1 MKKVLNEP
9 FSYVDEMLEGL
20 CAAHPQYYK
29 QTGADGRVI
38 VRASGATPGKVG
50 LVSGGGS
57 GHLPVFTGY
66 VGQGLLDSCAIG
78 DVFSSPNVEQMTE
91 AIRQANG
98 GAGVLL
104 LYGNYGGDVMNFE
117 MAAEMAD
124 VENIATKTV
133 LVADDVASA
142 PLAER
147 QKRRGVAGL
156 VYAYKV
162 AGAKAAA
169 MADLGE
175 VACVA
180 QRAVDATR
188 SMGVA
193 FTPCT
198 VPAAGRPTFQI
209 GENEM
214 EIGMGIHGEPGVR
227 RGPMKKADEI
237 AKEMLDMVLKDQP
250 LRRGDHVSVLVNSL
264 GALPPEELYI
274 VYRYVARIL
283 QGLGVEIVMPLVGRY
298 ATSMEMSGLSI
309 TVCKLDAELE
319 ALLQAPCDCAFWR
332 V

>member
-1 MKKVLNEP
+1 M
-9 FSYVDEMLEGL
+9 
-20 CAAHPQYYK
+20 
-29 QTGADGRVI
+29 
-38 VRASGATPGKVG
+38 
-50 LVSGGGS
+50 
-57 GHLPVFTGY
+57 
-66 VGQGLLDSCAIG
+66 
-78 DVFSSPNVEQMTE
+78 
-91 AIRQANG
+91 
-98 GAGVLL
+98 
-104 LYGNYGGDVMNFE
+104 
-117 MAAEMAD
+117 
-124 VENIATKTV
+124 ENIATKTV

-156 VYAYKV
+156 VYAYKI

-169 MADLGE
+169 LADLGE
-175 VACVA
+175 VARVA
-180 QRAVDATR
+180 QKAVDATR

-209 GENEM
+209 GEDEM

-237 AKEMLDMVLKDQP
+237 AQEMLDMVLKDQP
-250 LRRGDHVSVLVNSL
+250 LRRGDRVSVLVNSL

-274 VYRYVARIL
+274 VYRYVARVL
-283 QGLGVEIVMPLVGRY
+283 TGLGVQIVMPLVGRY

-309 TVCKLDAELE
+309 TLCKLDAELE
-319 ALLQAPCDCAFWR
+319 KLLQAPCDCAFWR